1 MEEER
6 KTKEIPKGKHGGY
19 RPGAGRKP
27 KSLSAVQK
35 LSDKRDL
42 DAFLNTGSTLK
53 PPDYLGDV
61 AKVKWNE
68 LIASYQKMKIEVNIL
83 DLTQLVLYV
92 QSYERYQKAQETWID
107 MLKKSIAVADE
118 DTDKLIRRCVKI
130 MQDETSIMTKLA
142 PDLLLTPAG
151 RAKFIA
157 KNAIDKSGD
166 NDSQTDSLGAFF
178 SQLGAHNG

>member
-27 KSLSAVQK
+27 KSLSAAQK

-68 LIASYQKMKIEVNIL
+68 LIASYQKNENRSEHLGFNSASPLCSIL
-83 DLTQLVLYV
+83 
-92 QSYERYQKAQETWID
+92 
-107 MLKKSIAVADE
+107 
-118 DTDKLIRRCVKI
+118 
-130 MQDETSIMTKLA
+130 
-142 PDLLLTPAG
+142 
-151 RAKFIA
+151 
-157 KNAIDKSGD
+157 
-166 NDSQTDSLGAFF
+166 
-178 SQLGAHNG
+178 